1 MYFVVAVLVPLQ
13 TLVARMCSVA
23 NENVV
28 LPQMLIGQGFCLNVR
43 PSVSMHTSRPLKEV
57 WFVDCS
63 VIMSAY

>member
-28 LPQMLIGQGFCLNVR
+28 LPQLLIGLGFCLK
-43 PSVSMHTSRPLKEV
+43 L
-57 WFVDCS
+57 C
-63 VIMSAY
+63 